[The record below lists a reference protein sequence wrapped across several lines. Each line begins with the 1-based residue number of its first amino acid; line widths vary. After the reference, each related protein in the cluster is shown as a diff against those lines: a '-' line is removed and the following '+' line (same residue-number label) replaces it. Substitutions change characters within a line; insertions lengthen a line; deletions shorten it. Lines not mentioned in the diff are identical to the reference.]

1 MTRKELEK
9 AKESGNIYYEDVDIT
24 AFLIYKMYI
33 ALMFEWNESEKK
45 LDEQLIASSISAILK
60 NGLRKEVN

>member
-1 MTRKELEK
+1 MKK
-9 AKESGNIYYEDVDIT
+9 AKDIGNIYYKDIDIT

-45 LDEQLIASSISAILK
+45 LDEQMIASSITAILK
-60 NGLRKEVN
+60 NGLRKDVN

>member
-1 MTRKELEK
+1 
-9 AKESGNIYYEDVDIT
+9 
-24 AFLIYKMYI
+24 MYI